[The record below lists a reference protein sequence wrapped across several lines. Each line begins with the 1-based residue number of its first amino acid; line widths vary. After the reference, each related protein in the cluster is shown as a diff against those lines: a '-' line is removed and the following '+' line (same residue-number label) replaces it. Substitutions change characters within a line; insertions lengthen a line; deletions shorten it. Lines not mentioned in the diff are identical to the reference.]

1 MSAVQMDRAPSF
13 VQSRTSDLHTT
24 VHVTRHHSP
33 IWPRRPGDHT
43 FGRVG
48 LIGRL
53 LSGTK
58 GAQNDASNKHEFQLP
73 PTSLYQ
79 KQNQKTNTHAI
90 RAPRSRRSCHERS
103 HACADHHPQ
112 AHVLPCISFDTRDH
126 PLHAHHMVG
135 PSSTPF
141 PLKAHAVLP
150 LR

>member
-1 MSAVQMDRAPSF
+1 MWFQTHSRGYCAQCPSRGPALFLALFMEKESRTSVKRPILLPQLYLYGNPPPSSFGTGGLFMSAVQMDHAPSF

-79 KQNQKTNTHAI
+79 KQTQKKTTHM
-90 RAPRSRRSCHERS
+90 P
-103 HACADHHPQ
+103 
-112 AHVLPCISFDTRDH
+112 
-126 PLHAHHMVG
+126 
-135 PSSTPF
+135 
-141 PLKAHAVLP
+141 
-150 LR
+150 